1 MAHLALYR
9 SFRPQTFAEM
19 VGQPHVVRTLQQALR
34 EGRVAHAYLFC
45 GPRGTGKT
53 SAAKILAKAVNCLRN
68 DGGRSSP
75 EPCNSC
81 EVCIGVG
88 DGSLLDVL
96 EIDAASNRGVDEIRD
111 IRDKVKFAPTEA
123 RRKVYIIDEVHML
136 TTEAFNALLKTLEEP
151 PAHVMFILATTEP
164 HRLPATIVSRCQRYD
179 FRRVSV
185 EELVERLA
193 FVCREEGVEAE
204 REALEYVAKMSDGG
218 VRDALSLLEQLIA
231 FSAEGR
237 VTLADAMALTG
248 GLEPERLAEAAGAI
262 AAGDVGG
269 AMRVVEAWMRDGRSA
284 EQCAEQLLHY
294 FRDLLVWRTMPDAFA
309 RIGRLADPA
318 SAQAL
323 AARFSEERLFEIV
336 DRLNR
341 TVAEMRYAA
350 QPLTSLEIAVVR
362 LCVESRTFEG
372 GAAGSSGGGTD
383 VATGNSARGTASV
396 SGTAVVVTQPG
407 TAASSE
413 LARRVEKLEHELEE
427 LRKLLGGRVGLPPA
441 AESVVFPARRSAA
454 EKTAPVPEAVRDAS
468 RNGTG
473 VVGAGTGG
481 VSGGSAGN
489 RRPSASLRAL
499 AASAN
504 ASRLRTMKELWSIFL
519 RKLKEEDPLLH
530 AWMMYGEPVAVA
542 EDAVVIAFVNE
553 TLRDTAA
560 RQDKRER
567 AERVLSE
574 VCGTALKIV
583 PATRKQWSEAE
594 SRARAEMAGSSAG
607 TEAVGP
613 RPEESSER
621 EAPSRRGTPS
631 RRDDPSGPSADGPST
646 DAEPLFRSGAEEEDP
661 PWVREA
667 IELFGREL
675 VVVRDD
681 APDEANTRKG

>member
-68 DGGRSSP
+68 DGGRSFP
-75 EPCNSC
+75 EPCNAC
-81 EVCIGVG
+81 DVCVGVG

-151 PAHVMFILATTEP
+151 PSHVMFILATTEP

-231 FSAEGR
+231 FSTEGR
-237 VTLADAMALTG
+237 VTLADAAALTG

-350 QPLTSLEIAVVR
+350 QPLTSLEIAVIR
-362 LCVESRTFEG
+362 LCVESRTFKS
-372 GAAGSSGGGTD
+372 GAAGGSGGGAD
-383 VATGNSARGTASV
+383 VATGGSVRGTASV
-396 SGTAVVVTQPG
+396 SGTAVAAAEPG
-407 TAASSE
+407 TTVSE
-413 LARRVEKLEHELEE
+413 LARRVEKMEHELEE
-427 LRKLLGGRVGLPPA
+427 LRKLLGGRAGPPPA
-441 AESVVFPARRSAA
+441 AESAVPPARRSAA
-454 EKTAPVPEAVRDAS
+454 EITAPVPEAVRDAS
-468 RNGTG
+468 GNGTG
-473 VVGAGTGG
+473 VVGAGTSG

-489 RRPSASLRAL
+489 ARPSASLRAL

-504 ASRLRTMKELWSIFL
+504 AGRLRTMKELWGIFL

-542 EDAVVIAFVNE
+542 EDAVVIAFANE

-574 VCGTALKIV
+574 VCGTTLKIV
-583 PATRKQWSEAE
+583 PVTRKQWSEAE
-594 SRARAEMAGSSAG
+594 SRARAEAVGSSVRA
-607 TEAVGP
+607 EAVGP
-613 RPEESSER
+613 RPEESAEW
-621 EAPSRRGTPS
+621 EAPSGRSAPS

-681 APDEANTRKG
+681 APDEANARKG